1 MSKKL
6 ITQKLTM
13 VDQAPKDPRSSSAM
27 LRGNGDGRELAWL
40 DFEKS
45 NPEITDQELL
55 MAQFSHDARYGC
67 VKATTHPINTLLH
80 KVILGLIALAII
92 F

>member
-6 ITQKLTM
+6 ITQNLTM
-13 VDQAPKDPRSSSAM
+13 VDQAPKDPRSASTM

-55 MAQFSHDARYGC
+55 MAQFSHEARYGR
-67 VKATTHPINTLLH
+67 VKSVGSSTRALKLMMGL
-80 KVILGLIALAII
+80 VGILII
-92 F
+92 VF